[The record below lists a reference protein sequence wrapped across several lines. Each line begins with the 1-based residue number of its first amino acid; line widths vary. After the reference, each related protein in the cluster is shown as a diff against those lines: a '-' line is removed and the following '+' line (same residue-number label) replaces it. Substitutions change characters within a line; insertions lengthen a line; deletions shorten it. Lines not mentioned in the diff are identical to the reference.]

1 LDTSPVYRPTVTTSQ
16 ARTFGDHLRDWRAL
30 RGLSQLDLA
39 ARADVSQRHVSFL
52 ETGRSRPSREMVTHL
67 ALVLDVPPREQNL
80 MLVAAGHAPS
90 NTETPLE
97 DLGDVSAV
105 IDTML
110 EAHMPNMAIVIDRRW
125 NLVRTN
131 AAGALFTSLM
141 FPEPPQWIEPP
152 LNIMRLSLHPEGLR
166 PHMLNWE
173 RTAGALLRRLER
185 DAAQHP
191 HDDGLQALLD
201 DVLGY
206 PDVASLRR
214 ADPTPKADELLVAAT
229 YVLDGEPIS
238 FFTTIA
244 RIGDAHDLTL
254 AELRIET
261 FWPLDSESIS
271 RWRRLVSV
279 E

>member
-1 LDTSPVYRPTVTTSQ
+1 
-16 ARTFGDHLRDWRAL
+16 
-30 RGLSQLDLA
+30 
-39 ARADVSQRHVSFL
+39 
-52 ETGRSRPSREMVTHL
+52 MVTHL
-67 ALVLDVPPREQNL
+67 ALVLEVPPREQNL
-80 MLVAAGHAPS
+80 MLVTAGHAPS
-90 NTETPLE
+90 NRETQLE
-97 DLGDVSAV
+97 DLDAVSAV

-110 EAHMPNMAIVIDRRW
+110 EAHMPNMAIVVDRQW

-141 FPEPPQWIEPP
+141 FPEPPPWIEPP

-166 PHMLNWE
+166 PHMLNWG

-191 HDDGLQALLD
+191 HDDGLQTLLD
-201 DVLGY
+201 EVLSY
-206 PDVASLRR
+206 PDVASLRS
-214 ADPTPKADELLVAAT
+214 ADPAPKPDELLVAAT
-229 YVLDGEPIS
+229 YVLGGEPIS

-261 FWPLDSESIS
+261 FWPLDAESTA
-271 RWRRLVSV
+271 RWLRLVST